1 MGMKLNLLDILLPR
15 ETKFFT
21 YFSEQVGV
29 LLEASKLFR
38 NMVANLET
46 LSEEELKNCLAEI
59 KECELRGD
67 VIEHKIIEELH
78 QTFITPIDRE
88 DIHTMAINIDRALD
102 ILNSVSRKIEI
113 YAIRQ
118 VPANVRRFAEIIV
131 EISGEMAKLVVALR
145 NRKDISGCTTH
156 MHFLEN
162 KADDLFHQSMAELFR
177 DNKNPID
184 IIRLKE
190 LYEHLESVV
199 DCADYIGKLVRGVVV
214 KQG

>member
-1 MGMKLNLLDILLPR
+1 MKLNLLDILLPR

-21 YFSEQVGV
+21 YFTEQVDV
-29 LLEASKLFR
+29 LIEGSKRFR
-38 NMVANLET
+38 DLVANLDT
-46 LSEEELKNCLAEI
+46 LNDEEIKNRLAEI

-67 VIEHKIIEELH
+67 AVEHKIIEELH

-88 DIHTMAINIDRALD
+88 DIHTMAINIDRCLD

-113 YAIRQ
+113 YSIRS
-118 VPANVRRFAEIIV
+118 VPVNVRRFADVIV
-131 EISGEMAKLVVALR
+131 EIATEMSKLVGALK
-145 NRKDISGCTTH
+145 NRKGISDISQR
-156 MHFLEN
+156 MHVLEN
-162 KADDLFHQSMAELFR
+162 KGDDLFHQSMAELFR

-184 IIRLKE
+184 VIRLKE

-199 DCADYIGKLVRGVVV
+199 DCADYIGKLVRGVAV

>member
-1 MGMKLNLLDILLPR
+1 MKLNLLDILLPR

-29 LLEASKLFR
+29 LLDASKLFR
-38 NMVANLET
+38 NMVTNLDA
-46 LSEEELKNCLAEI
+46 LSEEEIKNCLAEI

-67 VIEHKIIEELH
+67 AIEQKIIEELH

-113 YAIRQ
+113 YAIRR

-131 EISGEMAKLVVALR
+131 EISSEMGRLVVALR
-145 NRKDISGCTTH
+145 NRKDISECTRH

-199 DCADYIGKLVRGVVV
+199 DCVDYIGKLVRGVVV

>member
-1 MGMKLNLLDILLPR
+1 MKFNLLDILLPR

-21 YFSEQVGV
+21 YFSEQVEV

-38 NMVANLET
+38 KLVANLET

-67 VIEHKIIEELH
+67 AIEQKIIDELH

-131 EISGEMAKLVVALR
+131 EISSEMGRLMVALR
-145 NRKDISGCTTH
+145 HRKDISACTKN
-156 MHFLEN
+156 MHYLEN

-190 LYEHLESVV
+190 LYEHLEAVV